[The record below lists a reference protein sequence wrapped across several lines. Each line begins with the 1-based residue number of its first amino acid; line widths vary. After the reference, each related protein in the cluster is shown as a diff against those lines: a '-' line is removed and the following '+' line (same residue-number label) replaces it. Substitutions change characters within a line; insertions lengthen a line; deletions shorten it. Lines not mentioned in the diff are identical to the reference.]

1 MGKFLGMVEESTEV
15 SNTEK
20 IDEKIFKEFLSKG
33 SLWDFHNISREEY
46 STKSNPKKELLILKF
61 YNEISKGKSFIIS
74 LCFHCLYFHFHVL
87 FFYCLQVS
95 HIESPFHVCG

>member
-46 STKSNPKKELLILKF
+46 STKSNPKKN
-61 YNEISKGKSFIIS
+61 Y
-74 LCFHCLYFHFHVL
+74 
-87 FFYCLQVS
+87 
-95 HIESPFHVCG
+95 